1 MSQYPF
7 LLHWLTG
14 KGDTHLLSQYFELI
28 FQHHLRSRGE
38 IGLSDVTFYMP
49 PIVFDR
55 NAHLVPRLVRMADL
69 MWCGAGLSCFNR
81 NLRRDA
87 VAIPTAVYT
96 ISLSLACLAGGW
108 DTGSEA
114 IGEDMHMLLK
124 CYFATGGH
132 LHTISIPSPAS
143 QCNVSTGKVGVR
155 GWVAN
160 HQARYSQGL
169 RHMWG
174 SLDTG
179 FAVRQ
184 WFGLSR
190 RPESD
195 ISSPTGSHST
205 LPSHVLLRL
214 KLGQHSIHGG
224 EVKRYTWR
232 NLVLFTRLFEAHF
245 LPNHLFLLVLAS
257 AVYGSLPYP
266 ISHWRT
272 LSITLDITS
281 YMRAMGYALMTIYFV
296 VFYERYHQVCVEA
309 REQQMRRV
317 GLYEELESEFSR
329 RQRWTLASTIDYF
342 IFPISGTIFG
352 SVPLMQAI
360 VSHFWTDKLVY
371 LVSAKP
377 VKAAEGQKEHEED
390 V

>member
-1 MSQYPF
+1 
-7 LLHWLTG
+7 
-14 KGDTHLLSQYFELI
+14 
-28 FQHHLRSRGE
+28 
-38 IGLSDVTFYMP
+38 MP

-69 MWCGAGLSCFNR
+69 MWCGAGLSCFNGT
-81 NLRRDA
+81 LRRNA
-87 VAIPTAVYT
+87 VAIPTSVYT
-96 ISLSLACLAGGW
+96 LSLSLACLAGGW

-143 QCNVSTGKVGVR
+143 QCNVSTGKMGMR
-155 GWVAN
+155 GWIAN

-184 WFGLSR
+184 WFKLSR
-190 RPESD
+190 QPECDDSH
-195 ISSPTGSHST
+195 PTGRQST

-214 KLGQHSIHGG
+214 KLGQHSLHRG
-224 EVKRYTWR
+224 EVKKYTWR
-232 NLVLFTRLFEAHF
+232 NFVLFSRLFEAHF
-245 LPNHLFLLVLAS
+245 LPNHLFLVLLAS
-257 AVYGSLPYP
+257 AFYGSLPYP
-266 ISHWRT
+266 ISHCRI
-272 LSITLDITS
+272 LSLTLDLTS
-281 YMRAMGYALMTIYFV
+281 YMRAVGFGLMTIYFV
-296 VFYERYHQVCVEA
+296 VFYERYHQVCIQV
-309 REQQMRRV
+309 REQEMKRV
-317 GLYEELESEFSR
+317 GLYEEMASEFSR
-329 RQRWTLASTIDYF
+329 RQRWTLSSIVDYL
-342 IFPISGTIFG
+342 IFPISGTVFG
-352 SVPLMQAI
+352 SIPLLQAI
-360 VSHFWTDKLVY
+360 VSHFWTDNLVY

-377 VKAAEGQKEHEED
+377 VKAGKVQEQREEQ

>member
-1 MSQYPF
+1 
-7 LLHWLTG
+7 
-14 KGDTHLLSQYFELI
+14 
-28 FQHHLRSRGE
+28 
-38 IGLSDVTFYMP
+38 MP

-69 MWCGAGLSCFNR
+69 MWCGAGLSCFNGT
-81 NLRRDA
+81 LRRNA
-87 VAIPTAVYT
+87 VAIPTSVYT
-96 ISLSLACLAGGW
+96 LSLSLACLAGGW

-143 QCNVSTGKVGVR
+143 QCNVSTGKAGMR
-155 GWVAN
+155 GWIAN
-160 HQARYSQGL
+160 HRARYSQGL

-184 WFGLSR
+184 WFKLSP
-190 RPESD
+190 RPECGDSH
-195 ISSPTGSHST
+195 PTGRQST

-214 KLGQHSIHGG
+214 KLGQHSIHRG

-232 NLVLFTRLFEAHF
+232 NMVLFSRLFEAHF
-245 LPNHLFLLVLAS
+245 LPNHLFLVLLAS
-257 AVYGSLPYP
+257 AFYGSLPYP
-266 ISHWRT
+266 ISHCRI
-272 LSITLDITS
+272 LSLTLDLTS
-281 YMRAMGYALMTIYFV
+281 YMRAVGFALMTIYFV
-296 VFYERYHQVCVEA
+296 VFYERYHQVCIQA
-309 REQQMRRV
+309 REQEMRRV
-317 GLYEELESEFSR
+317 GLYEEMENEFSR
-329 RQRWTLASTIDYF
+329 RERWTLSSLVDYF
-342 IFPISGTIFG
+342 TFPISGTVFG
-352 SVPLMQAI
+352 SIPLLQAI
-360 VSHFWTDKLVY
+360 VSHFWTDNLVY

-377 VKAAEGQKEHEED
+377 VKAGKVQEQREEH

>member
-1 MSQYPF
+1 M
-7 LLHWLTG
+7 
-14 KGDTHLLSQYFELI
+14 SQYFELI
-28 FQHHLRSRGE
+28 FQHHLRTRGE

-69 MWCGAGLSCFNR
+69 MWCGAGLSCFNGR
-81 NLRRDA
+81 ARRDA

-96 ISLSLACLAGGW
+96 ISLSLACLVGGW

-114 IGEDMHMLLK
+114 IGEDLHMLLK

-132 LHTISIPSPAS
+132 LRTISIPSPAS
-143 QCNVSTGKVGVR
+143 QCNVSTGKSGVR
-155 GWVAN
+155 GWAAN
-160 HQARYSQGL
+160 HQARYVQGL

-184 WFGLSR
+184 WFQLSKQR
-190 RPESD
+190 DSGSKSPVGRD
-195 ISSPTGSHST
+195 SS

-214 KLGQHSIHGG
+214 KLGQHSIHQG

-232 NLVLFTRLFEAHF
+232 NAVVFTRLFEAHF
-245 LPNHLFLLVLAS
+245 LPNHLFLVLLAS
-257 AVYGSLPYP
+257 ALYTSLAIPV
-266 ISHWRT
+266 SHWQI
-272 LSITLDITS
+272 LSYTLDLTS
-281 YMRAMGYALMTIYFV
+281 YMRAAGFALMTIYFV
-296 VFYERYHQVCVEA
+296 VFYERYHQVCIQA
-309 REQQMRRV
+309 RENEMRRA
-317 GLYEELESEFSR
+317 GLYEEMEDDFSH
-329 RQRWTLASTIDYF
+329 RQRWTLTAIVDYF
-342 IFPISGTIFG
+342 TFPISGTIFG
-352 SVPLMQAI
+352 SVPLFQAI
-360 VSHFWTDKLVY
+360 VSHFWTEKLVY

-377 VKAAEGQKEHEED
+377 VKAGKMREQLNDE